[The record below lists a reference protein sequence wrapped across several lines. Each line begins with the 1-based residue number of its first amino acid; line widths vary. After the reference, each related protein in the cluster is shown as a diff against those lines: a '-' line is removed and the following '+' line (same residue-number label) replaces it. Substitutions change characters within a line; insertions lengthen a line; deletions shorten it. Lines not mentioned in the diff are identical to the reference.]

1 MQLRTQ
7 FADMYSMAAPVHK
20 PCEAQAPHD
29 GFRSTHPTSGA
40 AAAETGPS
48 VLMLAKTPAS
58 AAASVGVR
66 AAVATTRRGALVTT
80 AIGTGVGGGLGG
92 AAVAAGV
99 EHAGVQLRTQ
109 LTDM

>member
-7 FADMYSMAAPVHK
+7 FADMYSLAAPAHK

-29 GFRSTHPTSGA
+29 GFRSTHTNTA
-40 AAAETGPS
+40 AAAEAGMA
-48 VLMLAKTPAS
+48 LLLDKALATNGEGET
-58 AAASVGVR
+58 AAAAIATELGDAVV
-66 AAVATTRRGALVTT
+66 AA